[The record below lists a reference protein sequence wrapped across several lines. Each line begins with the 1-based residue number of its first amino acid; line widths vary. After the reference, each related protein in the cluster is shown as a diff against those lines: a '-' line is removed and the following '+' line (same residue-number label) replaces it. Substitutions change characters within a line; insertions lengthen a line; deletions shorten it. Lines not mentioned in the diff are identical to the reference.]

1 MAFVASCGP
10 RSRSGATAVPG
21 LLAAALLL
29 VGCATVAPGAA
40 GRGSAQAAP
49 RAAGDPFEGLN
60 RRLFGLGGR
69 LDGGLVRPIV
79 NGYRRVTP
87 GPVRRALHNILQ
99 NADEPL
105 VFLNDVLQLHPRAA
119 VRTAARFGA
128 NTTVGIVGIFD
139 PATPAGLPH
148 HDNGF
153 GSTLGRYGV
162 GPGPY
167 VYMPFLGP
175 TSIRDM
181 VGEGVDFATDPLSFA
196 KYRHARTV
204 AIARTGLDLLDER
217 EQAEKDLQTLD
228 TSADPYATVRSVYL
242 QSREAE
248 IKGPD
253 ASFEALP
260 AFPSEGEAAAPPGPM
275 TPPPEPPA
283 AAPAVPAP

>member
-1 MAFVASCGP
+1 VALPS
-10 RSRSGATAVPG
+10 

-29 VGCATVAPGAA
+29 AGCATVAPGAA
-40 GRGSAQAAP
+40 ASGQAAP
-49 RAAGDPFEGLN
+49 QTSGDPFERLN
-60 RRLFGLGGR
+60 RGLFGLGGR
-69 LDGGLVRPIV
+69 LDRGLVRPIV
-79 NGYRRVTP
+79 NGYRRVAP
-87 GPVRRALHNILQ
+87 GPFRRALHNVLQ

-128 NTTVGIVGIFD
+128 NTTVGVVGIFD

-162 GPGPY
+162 GPGAY

-175 TSIRDM
+175 TSVRDM

-196 KYRHARTV
+196 KFRHARTV
-204 AIARTGLDLLDER
+204 SVARTGLDLLDER

-228 TSADPYATVRSVYL
+228 ASADPYATVRSVYL

-248 IKGPD
+248 IRGPD
-253 ASFEALP
+253 APFEALP
-260 AFPSEGEAAAPPGPM
+260 AFPPEGEAASLAGPAPPAV
-275 TPPPEPPA
+275 EPPA
-283 AAPAVPAP
+283 AAEPTAAPPGAPAP